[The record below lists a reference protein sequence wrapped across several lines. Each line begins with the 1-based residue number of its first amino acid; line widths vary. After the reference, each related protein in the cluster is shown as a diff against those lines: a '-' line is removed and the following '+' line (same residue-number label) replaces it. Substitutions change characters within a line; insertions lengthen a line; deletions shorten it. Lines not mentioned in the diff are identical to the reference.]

1 MHEHDLTDAFV
12 VGGGPAGLGAALGL
26 CRQNHSVV
34 LFDSA
39 SYRNS
44 SSNVSDLRMH
54 MVLTWDHQ
62 RPDEFRAAARSQL
75 QRYERFQYVPVEVRS
90 VQQTMRT
97 ISSGTKSES
106 VFVAVL
112 ADGTE
117 RMARKVILATGVKDV
132 FPKIEG
138 FAESWARG
146 IFHCLF
152 CHGFEERNAES
163 VGVLAVDDCADV
175 PTALRI
181 ARAAHQFS
189 ESVTVYTNGNAQLGA
204 RLAQRAAKDKWCTV
218 NTLGIKRLVSP
229 ETTASSSP
237 AAVELEFTDGT
248 VRKEHFLVHKPRTQQ
263 ASAIPAQLGLE
274 MTPDGDIKVFDAMFE
289 TSMPGV
295 FAVGDCASPHKFV
308 GYASTAG
315 GFAAAGA
322 ATQLQAGY

>member
-1 MHEHDLTDAFV
+1 MQEITDAFI

-62 RPDEFRAAARSQL
+62 RPDDFRAAARSEL
-75 QRYERFQYVPVEVRS
+75 QRYERFQYVPAEVRS

-97 ISSGTKSES
+97 VSGGRSEL

-112 ADGTE
+112 ADGKE
-117 RMARKVILATGVKDV
+117 WIARKVILATGVKDI

-163 VGVLAVDDCADV
+163 VGVLAVDECADM

-189 ESVTVYTNGNAQLGA
+189 ESVTIYTNGNAQLGA
-204 RLAQRAAKDKWCTV
+204 RLAQKVAKDKWCRV
-218 NTLGIKRLVSP
+218 NKLSIKRLVAL
-229 ETTASSSP
+229 ETTASSP
-237 AAVELEFTDGT
+237 AAMELEFTDGT
-248 VRKEHFLVHKPRTQQ
+248 VQKEHFIVHKPRTQQ

-274 MTPDGDIKVFDAMFE
+274 MTPDADIKVVGMMFE
-289 TSMPGV
+289 TSMHGV

-308 GYASTAG
+308 SYATIAG